1 MRRVFGKKRKKKGS
15 KKVSTSCFLHH
26 FTICQEAFHISAQF
40 SNKSSQTLKTTMAV
54 WNKKTVW
61 SFMFLL
67 AGVAGELVN
76 YQRPVC
82 AVKGSTV
89 TLPCT
94 FTPLK
99 SFNQNGKEVPLRI
112 VRVLWC
118 VNHEI
123 CHGTTPSVYDSNS
136 TMPNSRYQYLGDKK
150 GNCTLQIRN
159 IQMIDNTTFRF
170 RMEVNNTE
178 GHFTGRS
185 GVIVTVTELVR
196 MRINSSS
203 DAGEL
208 SQNQKV
214 TLSCT
219 TTTTTCTVH
228 QLEVTWFKDGN
239 ALPQSGPAL
248 QLGPLTAK
256 DSGNYTCGLK
266 SNTNTISPPY
276 TVRVEEAGAG
286 SNLPLIAGLVFG
298 VLLLLFTLILVL
310 FIIRRRRSAADDGQ
324 AAMGGEL
331 DQKHPD
337 ATYSSITEAA
347 EQKRAERQQ
356 EVRQE
361 VRPAAEDVNYA
372 AVQFK
377 HKNQARAAEEEV
389 DAVIYSAVASRR

>member
-1 MRRVFGKKRKKKGS
+1 
-15 KKVSTSCFLHH
+15 
-26 FTICQEAFHISAQF
+26 
-40 SNKSSQTLKTTMAV
+40 MAV
-54 WNKKTVW
+54 WDKKTVW

-67 AGVAGELVN
+67 AGVAGELVK
-76 YQRPVC
+76 YPPPVC
-82 AVKGSTV
+82 AEKGSTV

-123 CHGTTPSVYDSNS
+123 CQGTTPSVYDSNS
-136 TMPNSRYQYLGDKK
+136 TMPDPRYQYLGDKK
-150 GNCTLQIRN
+150 GNCTLQIKD
-159 IQMIDNTTFRF
+159 IQMNDNAIFRF
-170 RMEVNNTE
+170 RMEADNPA
-178 GHFTGRS
+178 GHYTDVS
-185 GVIVTVTELVR
+185 GVIVTVAGATK
-196 MRINSSS
+196 MRIKSSS

-208 SQNQKV
+208 SQNQNV

-219 TTTTTCTVH
+219 TTFCTFH
-228 QLEVTWFKDGN
+228 QLEFTWFKDGSP
-239 ALPQSGPAL
+239 LPQSGPTL

-266 SNTNTISPPY
+266 INNKTISQPY
-276 TVRVEEAGAG
+276 AVRVEEAEEKEKDEGAG
-286 SNLPLIAGLVFG
+286 SDLPLIAGLVFG

-324 AAMGGEL
+324 AAVGGEL

-347 EQKRAERQQ
+347 EQQRAERQQ

-361 VRPAAEDVNYA
+361 VRPAAEEVNYA